1 MRVLQVLRA
10 LMLSSAGDH
19 LSNESV
25 CEIMLSCFRICFETR
40 LSGELY
46 MGFRF
51 RISADKNYMCN
62 NISLQ
67 KYFVKR
73 RSIA

>member
-40 LSGELY
+40 LSGEL
-46 MGFRF
+46 FF
-51 RISADKNYMCN
+51 HI
-62 NISLQ
+62 
-67 KYFVKR
+67 FVVTNCKCIIMR
-73 RSIA
+73 YLYRNT